1 MRKNSKLVD
10 ELFKRAETYFPDF
23 RLPIVW
29 DSLKNENMAEWQNGY
44 IDGFGELHIIKLNFK
59 LHEGEADLFAT
70 ICHEL
75 IHAWQHEQGLE
86 TDHGLQF
93 CEMALKFEMAGIN
106 AYSSDCLQSDI
117 DYLKAKYF
125 TNYFKIGDLV

>member
-10 ELFKRAETYFPDF
+10 ELFKRAESYFDGF

-29 DSLKNENMAEWQNGY
+29 DTLNNSNMAEWGNGF
-44 IDGFGELHIIKLNFK
+44 IDGFGEFHMVKLNFR
-59 LHEGEADLFAT
+59 LHENEADLFAT

-75 IHAWQHEQGLE
+75 IHAWQYENNLE
-86 TDHGLQF
+86 TDHGLEF
-93 CEMALKFEMAGIN
+93 CKMALKFEMVGIN

-117 DYLKAKYF
+117 DHLKAEFLDNGYL
-125 TNYFKIGDLV
+125 I